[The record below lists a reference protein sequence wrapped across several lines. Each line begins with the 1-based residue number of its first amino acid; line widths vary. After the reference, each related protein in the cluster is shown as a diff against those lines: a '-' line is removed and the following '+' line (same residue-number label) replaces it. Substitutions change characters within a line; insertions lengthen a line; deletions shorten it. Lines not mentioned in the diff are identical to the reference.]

1 MVLKSDAEPNCCWQF
16 CYELSTCVQ
25 CTSGNTV
32 KTAFCQYT
40 SWHNQSVN
48 KYGWYGTLILEVSIS
63 LQDTAFCYPISDS
76 SFPAKCPGRPKH
88 SHAVLHYAVISQ
100 QCFHC
105 SYMHLPHR
113 RVIFFFSFS
122 PPLLASRAA
131 VWHSQCTGVALHW
144 LCTHIEISDTHRSKW
159 HAAHTA
165 SWCCLCYTVWC
176 CLCLQGVCRNERMY
190 VSEWLSGRAC
200 RCLVRA
206 WVKRRYYAVPIT
218 VIDTLHLP

>member
-122 PPLLASRAA
+122 PPPSWRPEQQCGTVSVL
-131 VWHSQCTGVALHW
+131 VWQYTDC
-144 LCTHIEISDTHRSKW
+144 
-159 HAAHTA
+159 AHTLKSAIHTVANGTRHTLQADAA
-165 SWCCLCYTVWC
+165 SATLSDVVCACRVYVGMSACMCLSGSAEGRAGVWC
-176 CLCLQGVCRNERMY
+176 VHELKEGTMQCQ
-190 VSEWLSGRAC
+190 SPW
-200 RCLVRA
+200 
-206 WVKRRYYAVPIT
+206 
-218 VIDTLHLP
+218 